1 MAKQNKKPDY
11 KAHLF
16 SFKYILFDLIKWLGS
31 WQCLL
36 WYRIK
41 KIYDGKESKKRPKGK
56 VVISSNHVAFS
67 DPFVLQCTILTRR
80 WHFLYMTDLIKNKA
94 QAWFYK
100 NAFLSFP
107 IDREKPSYQTM
118 KFLSEYVKGGNLL
131 ALFPEGHIKKDNQ
144 VDSFKGGA
152 LLIAYLSDAPII
164 PIYHHRRKSIWNMTR
179 VVIGK
184 PFNVKEKIGP
194 VLSQD
199 KLNAAAEELHQ
210 YELHLQKLCEESMKK

>member
-16 SFKYILFDLIKWLGS
+16 SFKYILFDLIKWFGS

-80 WHFLYMTDLIKNKA
+80 WHFLYMTDSNGLLLISNWNRSPA
-94 QAWFYK
+94 
-100 NAFLSFP
+100 SVSGT
-107 IDREKPSYQTM
+107 RKPSLSIFSQHCTAIR
-118 KFLSEYVKGGNLL
+118 FLPSL
-131 ALFPEGHIKKDNQ
+131 
-144 VDSFKGGA
+144 
-152 LLIAYLSDAPII
+152 
-164 PIYHHRRKSIWNMTR
+164 
-179 VVIGK
+179 
-184 PFNVKEKIGP
+184 
-194 VLSQD
+194 
-199 KLNAAAEELHQ
+199 
-210 YELHLQKLCEESMKK
+210 